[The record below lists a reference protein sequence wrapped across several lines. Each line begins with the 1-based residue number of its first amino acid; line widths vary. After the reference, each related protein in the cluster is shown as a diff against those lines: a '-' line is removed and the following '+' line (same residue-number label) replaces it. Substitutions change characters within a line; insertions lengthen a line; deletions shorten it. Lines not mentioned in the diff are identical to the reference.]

1 MEPWEDQSRKDS
13 DISSEISK
21 LSNDDT
27 TTGLDGWYGLS
38 SYIKNLSDV
47 DMWWS
52 TYPSYEDSSDLPNI
66 SKLSNFDGTII
77 NLNRQKFIWLSRAI
91 PSFYTDMPTLSS
103 MWWNTS
109 PIFQYE
115 EPGRSYIAKTNL
127 QKIVYI
133 VGEHNTDPILQ
144 QINFVDWSYLY
155 QETEQDSQKRKV
167 LERLAVIAQRED
179 NWDGYDSK
187 KPTEL
192 TINRAT
198 HFIQELL
205 DNDVI
210 SARLLQLEP
219 FICSDEDGYITIECY
234 KGKRSLCFDIQEDET
249 TYTKIEKTGANTMT
263 QTVSLNQDNY
273 LPLLEWFLDE

>member
-1 MEPWEDQSRKDS
+1 MEDQSHKES
-13 DISSEISK
+13 HISAEISK
-21 LSNDDT
+21 LSKDDT
-27 TTGLDGWYGLS
+27 STGLGGRGGLS
-38 SYIKNLSDV
+38 SYIKISSDV

-52 TYPSYEDSSDLPNI
+52 TYPSYEDSSDLRNI
-66 SKLSNFDGTII
+66 SNLSNLDDII
-77 NLNRQKFIWLSRAI
+77 TNFNKPKFIWLSRTI
-91 PSFYTDMPTLSS
+91 LSFYTDMPTQSS
-103 MWWNTS
+103 VWWNTS
-109 PIFQYE
+109 PIFQHE
-115 EPGRSYIAKTNL
+115 EPGHSYIAKTDL
-127 QKIVYI
+127 QKII
-133 VGEHNTDPILQ
+133 DEL
-144 QINFVDWSYLY
+144 YLYTY
-155 QETEQDSQKRKV
+155 QETEQDLQRRKV

-210 SARLLQLEP
+210 SAGLLQLEP
-219 FICSDEDGYITIECY
+219 FICSDEDGYVTIECY

-249 TYTKIEKTGANTMT
+249 KYTKIEKTSANTMT
-263 QTVSLNQDNY
+263 QTDSLNQDNY